1 MTDTQTQQN
10 QEIKNALTEAAILAL
25 NSGNLPDGYRAL
37 SLAAK
42 VE

>member
-1 MTDTQTQQN
+1 MKDAQAKQN

-25 NSGNLPDGYRAL
+25 DSGNLPDGYRAL
-37 SLAAK
+37 SLASK